1 MVEQLV
7 RFCGPQ
13 SCAGGSSLLLGV
25 VSTMSVVLVR
35 LRTGHNRLNAHM
47 NRRFKLAPSP
57 TCSCGQE
64 DQTVEPIAQ
73 RCPLIQVERQHVA
86 NCKSTDNQ
94 ALWLQ
99 TRAAEVESIHHQSWS
114 DCVAANATK
123 KNQKK
128 LCRIGPW
135 EGSGNMGG
143 EGS

>member
-57 TCSCGQE
+57 TCFRGQE
-64 DQTVEPIAQ
+64 DQTAQ
-73 RCPLIQVERQHVA
+73 NILRHCPLLQAEQKHVWPTAILLTIKFFGCRQEQEKMASFITIARVTA
-86 NCKSTDNQ
+86 
-94 ALWLQ
+94 
-99 TRAAEVESIHHQSWS
+99 
-114 DCVAANATK
+114 K
-123 KNQKK
+123 KK
-128 LCRIGPW
+128 I
-135 EGSGNMGG
+135 
-143 EGS
+143 